1 MFTDPNFMKG
11 VMATTRNKI
20 GNFNYTRGAV
30 QIINSYVTQGMF
42 SQDEAVAKINEGISI
57 GSLNKS
63 ALKTF
68 EQIQKA
74 DQAKI
79 IKADREKKI
88 IKKVKQKTSDL
99 MEWTGLS

>member
-1 MFTDPNFMKG
+1 
-11 VMATTRNKI
+11 
-20 GNFNYTRGAV
+20 
-30 QIINSYVTQGMF
+30 MF
-42 SQDEAVAKINEGISI
+42 SQDEAVSKINEGISI

-79 IKADREKKI
+79 IKEDREKKI
-88 IKKVKQKTSDL
+88 IKNVKEKTKQFA
-99 MEWTGLS
+99 EWTGLS